1 MNRTV
6 PRATPNSGP
15 DAPESLDRAPAAPK
29 TYIVPRRTAGMHL
42 RPLPEEHRE
51 TYREFLNYA
60 FRPENG
66 PDWSDERLPDPES
79 YRPRGFYDAPPDAPV
94 EDLDAADLRTVC
106 AFYDFTARVRG
117 EWHPLPGI
125 SAVASPP
132 EARRQGHVA
141 AMLDALLAEFRDTG
155 RYLSALWP
163 FEYAFY
169 RRFGWATASNYAKT
183 TVPPDELGA
192 VAADP
197 AGEFVRLDAD
207 DWGRV
212 KDVSAAAATEDLAV
226 DRSEG
231 WIRHRL
237 FRGWDDDPFV
247 YGWER
252 DGDLRGYVV
261 YDVTGDW
268 ESRTLSVD
276 ELVAADA
283 EARAHLFRFLRDHDS
298 QVDEVV
304 LSSEHESS
312 RLIDDLTDPRAATV
326 ELKPGPMVRIVDVP
340 AALEAVSFPADAACD
355 LVLAVEDG
363 RCDWNDGPFSLIV
376 ADGAASVESVGRDAD
391 PDATVEIGALSQLLV
406 GARAVEALARTDRLS
421 VADAEAADAL
431 ASAFTERDRYLREGF

>member
-1 MNRTV
+1 
-6 PRATPNSGP
+6 
-15 DAPESLDRAPAAPK
+15 
-29 TYIVPRRTAGMHL
+29 MHL
-42 RPLPEEHRE
+42 RSLPEEHRE

-79 YRPRGFYDAPPDAPV
+79 YHPRGFYDAPPDTPV

-132 EARRQGHVA
+132 PARRRGHVG
-141 AMLDALLAEFRDTG
+141 AMLDDLLAEFRDTG

-169 RRFGWATASNYAKT
+169 RRFGWATANNYAKT
-183 TVPPDELGA
+183 TVPPDELAA

-207 DWGRV
+207 DWARV
-212 KDVSAAAATEDLAV
+212 EDVYAAAATEDLAV

-237 FRGWDDDPFV
+237 FRGWDGDPFA

-261 YDVTGDW
+261 YDVSGDR
-268 ESRTLSVD
+268 ESRTLSVG
-276 ELVAADA
+276 ELVAVDA
-283 EARAHLFRFLRDHDS
+283 EARAQLFRFLRDHDS

-304 LSSEHESS
+304 LSSEREST
-312 RLIDDLTDPRAATV
+312 RLIDGLTDPRAATV
-326 ELKPGPMVRIVDVP
+326 EIKPGPMVRIVDVP
-340 AALEAVSFPADAACD
+340 AALEAVSFPGDAACD
-355 LVLAVEDG
+355 LVLAVRDD
-363 RCDWNDGPFSLIV
+363 RCDWNEGSFRV
-376 ADGAASVESVGRDAD
+376 AVGDGAASVESVGGDAD

-406 GARAVEALARTDRLS
+406 GARSVEALARTDRLS
-421 VADAEAADAL
+421 VAGEETAGAL
-431 ASAFTERDRYLREGF
+431 ASVFTERDPYLREGF

>member
-1 MNRTV
+1 
-6 PRATPNSGP
+6 
-15 DAPESLDRAPAAPK
+15 
-29 TYIVPRRTAGMHL
+29 MHL
-42 RPLPEEHRE
+42 RSLPEEHRE

-132 EARRQGHVA
+132 EARRRGHVG
-141 AMLDALLAEFRDTG
+141 AMLDDLLAEFRDTG

-163 FEYAFY
+163 FEYDFY
-169 RRFGWATASNYAKT
+169 RRFGWATANNYAKT

-207 DWGRV
+207 DWARV
-212 KDVSAAAATEDLAV
+212 KDVYATAATEDLAV

-237 FRGWDDDPFV
+237 FRGWDGDPFV

-261 YDVTGDW
+261 YDVSGDW
-268 ESRTLSVD
+268 ESRTLSVN
-276 ELVAADA
+276 ELVAVDA
-283 EARAHLFRFLRDHDS
+283 EARAQLFRFLRDHDS

-304 LSSEHESS
+304 LSSEREST
-312 RLIDDLTDPRAATV
+312 RLIDGLTDPRAATV
-326 ELKPGPMVRIVDVP
+326 EIKPGPMVRIVDVP
-340 AALEAVSFPADAACD
+340 AALEAVSFPGDAACD
-355 LVLAVEDG
+355 LVLAVADD
-363 RCDWNDGPFSLIV
+363 RCDWNDGSFRV
-376 ADGAASVESVGRDAD
+376 VVGDGEARVEPDGDDAD

-406 GARAVEALARTDRLS
+406 GARSVESLARTDRLS
-421 VADAEAADAL
+421 VAREEAADAL
-431 ASAFTERDRYLREGF
+431 ASVFSARDPYLREGF

>member
-1 MNRTV
+1 
-6 PRATPNSGP
+6 
-15 DAPESLDRAPAAPK
+15 
-29 TYIVPRRTAGMHL
+29 MHL

-192 VAADP
+192 VAADRP
-197 AGEFVRLDAD
+197 GSSSD
-207 DWGRV
+207 
-212 KDVSAAAATEDLAV
+212 ST
-226 DRSEG
+226 
-231 WIRHRL
+231 
-237 FRGWDDDPFV
+237 PT
-247 YGWER
+247 
-252 DGDLRGYVV
+252 
-261 YDVTGDW
+261 TGGGSKTYPRPRRPKT
-268 ESRTLSVD
+268 SRWT
-276 ELVAADA
+276 
-283 EARAHLFRFLRDHDS
+283 EARAGFATGCSAGGTTTR
-298 QVDEVV
+298 
-304 LSSEHESS
+304 SSTAGSETATS
-312 RLIDDLTDPRAATV
+312 AAT
-326 ELKPGPMVRIVDVP
+326 
-340 AALEAVSFPADAACD
+340 S
-355 LVLAVEDG
+355 
-363 RCDWNDGPFSLIV
+363 S
-376 ADGAASVESVGRDAD
+376 
-391 PDATVEIGALSQLLV
+391 T
-406 GARAVEALARTDRLS
+406 T
-421 VADAEAADAL
+421 
-431 ASAFTERDRYLREGF
+431 

>member
-1 MNRTV
+1 
-6 PRATPNSGP
+6 
-15 DAPESLDRAPAAPK
+15 
-29 TYIVPRRTAGMHL
+29 MHL
-42 RPLPEEHRE
+42 RSLPEEHRE

-132 EARRQGHVA
+132 EARRRGHVG
-141 AMLDALLAEFRDTG
+141 AMLDDLLAEFRDTG

-163 FEYAFY
+163 FEYDFY
-169 RRFGWATASNYAKT
+169 RRFGWATANNYAKT

-207 DWGRV
+207 DWARV
-212 KDVSAAAATEDLAV
+212 KDVYATAATEDLAV

-237 FRGWDDDPFV
+237 FRGWDGDPFV

-261 YDVTGDW
+261 YDVSGDW
-268 ESRTLSVD
+268 ESRTLSVN
-276 ELVAADA
+276 ELVAVDA
-283 EARAHLFRFLRDHDS
+283 EARAQLFRFLRDHDS

-304 LSSEHESS
+304 LSSEREST
-312 RLIDDLTDPRAATV
+312 RLIDGLTDPRAATV
-326 ELKPGPMVRIVDVP
+326 EIKPGPMVRIVDVS
-340 AALEAVSFPADAACD
+340 AALEAVSFPVDAACD
-355 LVLAVEDG
+355 LVLAVADD
-363 RCDWNDGPFSLIV
+363 RCDWNDGSFRV
-376 ADGAASVESVGRDAD
+376 VVGDGEARVEPDGDDAD

-406 GARAVEALARTDRLS
+406 GARSVESLARTDRLS
-421 VADAEAADAL
+421 VAREEAADAL
-431 ASAFTERDRYLREGF
+431 ASVFSARDPYLREGF

>member
-1 MNRTV
+1 
-6 PRATPNSGP
+6 
-15 DAPESLDRAPAAPK
+15 
-29 TYIVPRRTAGMHL
+29 MHL
-42 RPLPEEHRE
+42 RSLPEEHRE

-132 EARRQGHVA
+132 EARRRGHVG
-141 AMLDALLAEFRDTG
+141 AMLDDLLAEFRDTG

-163 FEYAFY
+163 FEYDFY
-169 RRFGWATASNYAKT
+169 RRFGWATANNYAKT

-207 DWGRV
+207 DWARV
-212 KDVSAAAATEDLAV
+212 KDVYATAATEDLAV

-237 FRGWDDDPFV
+237 FRGWDGDPFV

-261 YDVTGDW
+261 YDVSGDW
-268 ESRTLSVD
+268 ESRTLSVN
-276 ELVAADA
+276 ELVAVDA
-283 EARAHLFRFLRDHDS
+283 EARAQLFRFLRDHDS

-304 LSSEHESS
+304 LSSEREST
-312 RLIDDLTDPRAATV
+312 RLIDGLTDPRAATV
-326 ELKPGPMVRIVDVP
+326 EIKPGPMVRIVDVP
-340 AALEAVSFPADAACD
+340 AALEAVSFPGDAACD
-355 LVLAVEDG
+355 LVLAVADD
-363 RCDWNDGPFSLIV
+363 RCDWNDESFRVVVG
-376 ADGAASVESVGRDAD
+376 DGEARVEPDGDDAD

-406 GARAVEALARTDRLS
+406 GARSVESLARTDRLS
-421 VADAEAADAL
+421 VAREEAADAL
-431 ASAFTERDRYLREGF
+431 ASVFSARDPYLREGF

>member
-1 MNRTV
+1 
-6 PRATPNSGP
+6 
-15 DAPESLDRAPAAPK
+15 
-29 TYIVPRRTAGMHL
+29 MHL
-42 RPLPEEHRE
+42 RSLPEEHRE

-132 EARRQGHVA
+132 EARRRGHVG
-141 AMLDALLAEFRDTG
+141 AMLDDLLAEFRDTG

-163 FEYAFY
+163 FEYDFY
-169 RRFGWATASNYAKT
+169 RRFGWATANNYAKT

-207 DWGRV
+207 DWARV
-212 KDVSAAAATEDLAV
+212 KDVYATAATEDLAV

-237 FRGWDDDPFV
+237 FRGWDGDPFV

-261 YDVTGDW
+261 YDVSGDW
-268 ESRTLSVD
+268 ESRTLSVN
-276 ELVAADA
+276 ELVAVDA
-283 EARAHLFRFLRDHDS
+283 EARAQLFRFLRDHDS

-304 LSSEHESS
+304 LSSEREST
-312 RLIDDLTDPRAATV
+312 RLIDGLTDPRAATV
-326 ELKPGPMVRIVDVP
+326 EIKPGPMVRIVDVP
-340 AALEAVSFPADAACD
+340 AALESVSFPGDAACD
-355 LVLAVEDG
+355 LVLAVADD
-363 RCDWNDGPFSLIV
+363 RCDWNDGSFRV
-376 ADGAASVESVGRDAD
+376 VVGDGEARVEPDGDDAD

-406 GARAVEALARTDRLS
+406 GARSVESLARTDRLS
-421 VADAEAADAL
+421 VAREEAADAL
-431 ASAFTERDRYLREGF
+431 ASVFSARDPYLREGF

>member
-1 MNRTV
+1 
-6 PRATPNSGP
+6 
-15 DAPESLDRAPAAPK
+15 
-29 TYIVPRRTAGMHL
+29 MHL

-51 TYREFLNYA
+51 TYREFLDYA

-66 PDWSDERLPDPES
+66 PDWPDERLPDPES
-79 YRPRGFYDAPPDAPV
+79 YRPRGFYDAPRDAPV
-94 EDLDAADLRTVC
+94 GDLDAASLRAVC

-117 EWHPLPGI
+117 EWHPLPGV

-132 EARRQGHVA
+132 EARRRGHIA
-141 AMLDALLAEFRDTG
+141 AMLDDLLAEFRDTG

-163 FEYAFY
+163 FKYAFY
-169 RRFGWATASNYAKT
+169 RRFGWATANNYAKT
-183 TVPPDELGA
+183 TVPPDELAA

-197 AGEFVRLDAD
+197 DGEFVRLDAD
-207 DWGRV
+207 DWARV
-212 KDVSAAAATEDLAV
+212 EGVYAAAATADLAV
-226 DRSEG
+226 NRSEG

-268 ESRTLSVD
+268 ESRTLTVA
-276 ELVAADA
+276 ELVAVDADA
-283 EARAHLFRFLRDHDS
+283 RAQLLRFLRDHDS

-304 LSSEHESS
+304 LSSEHAST

-326 ELKPGPMVRIVDVP
+326 EIKPGPMVRIVDVS
-340 AALEAVSFPADAACD
+340 AALEAVSLPADTVCD
-355 LVLAVEDG
+355 LVLAVEDD
-363 RCDWNDGPFSLIV
+363 RCDWNDGPFGLAV
-376 ADGAASVESVGRDAD
+376 ADGEASVEPVGDDIA

-406 GARAVEALARTDRLS
+406 GARSVEALARTEHLA
-421 VADAEAADAL
+421 VADGRAADAL
-431 ASAFTERDRYLREGF
+431 DAVFSERDLYLREGF